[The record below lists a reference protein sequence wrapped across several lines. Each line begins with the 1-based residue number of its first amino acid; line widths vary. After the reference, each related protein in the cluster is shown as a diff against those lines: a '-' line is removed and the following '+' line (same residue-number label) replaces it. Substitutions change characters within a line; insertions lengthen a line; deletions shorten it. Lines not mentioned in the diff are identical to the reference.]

1 MRKKLICILA
11 GLTVAVGLVGCG
23 QGKAVEETTVATS
36 ETGSESSTVLKGTVS
51 KSSTGSDGADTT
63 LTITAGG
70 SQVMLDEVRYYAY
83 TAQATYETY
92 YLTKGKEIDWDSKMD
107 GNVTWEQGVKSLVLD
122 DICKREWLNE
132 ISSQYDI
139 KLTKKE
145 KSSVKTKALEYF
157 KNTNVKLAK
166 KINIS
171 EGRLIKVFEKA
182 EIADK
187 TEKKMEKDGSST
199 KREIML
205 RQNHNGITLISR
217 KRYLHWRMLNEK
229 DRKMH
234 IKRSYCS
241 ASYDWSN

>member
-11 GLTVAVGLVGCG
+11 GFTVAVGLVGCG
-23 QGKAVEETTVATS
+23 QGKTVEETTVATS

-51 KSSTGSDGADTT
+51 KSSTGSDGADTI

-132 ISSQYDI
+132 ISLQYDI

-145 KSSVKTKALEYF
+145 KLSVKTKALEYF

-182 EIADK
+182 EIAKK

-199 KREIML
+199 KEMYIKWKKGNNVTAES
-205 RQNHNGITLISR
+205 QWNNINFKEAIFTLEDV
-217 KRYLHWRMLNEK
+217 K
-229 DRKMH
+229 
-234 IKRSYCS
+234 
-241 ASYDWSN
+241 

>member
-11 GLTVAVGLVGCG
+11 GFTVAVGLVGCG
-23 QGKAVEETTVATS
+23 QGKTVEETTVATI

-51 KSSTGSDGADTT
+51 KSSIGSDGADTT

-145 KSSVKTKALEYF
+145 KLSVKTKALEYF

-199 KREIML
+199 KEMYIKWKKGNNVTAES
-205 RQNHNGITLISR
+205 QWNNINFKEAIFTLEDV
-217 KRYLHWRMLNEK
+217 K
-229 DRKMH
+229 
-234 IKRSYCS
+234 
-241 ASYDWSN
+241 

>member
-1 MRKKLICILA
+1 MA
-11 GLTVAVGLVGCG
+11 GFTVAVGLVGCG
-23 QGKAVEETTVATS
+23 QGKTVEETTVATS

-51 KSSTGSDGADTT
+51 KSSTGSDGADTI

-145 KSSVKTKALEYF
+145 KLSVKTKALEYF

-199 KREIML
+199 KEMYIKWKKGNNVTAES
-205 RQNHNGITLISR
+205 QWNNINFKEAIFTLEDV
-217 KRYLHWRMLNEK
+217 K
-229 DRKMH
+229 
-234 IKRSYCS
+234 
-241 ASYDWSN
+241 

>member
-11 GLTVAVGLVGCG
+11 GFTVAVGLVGCG

-36 ETGSESSTVLKGTVS
+36 ETGSESSTVLKETVS
-51 KSSTGSDGADTT
+51 KSSTVSDGADTT

-145 KSSVKTKALEYF
+145 KLSVKTKALEYF

-171 EGRLIKVFEKA
+171 ESRLIKVFEKA

-199 KREIML
+199 KEMYIKWKKGNNVTAES
-205 RQNHNGITLISR
+205 QWNNINFKEAIFTLEDV
-217 KRYLHWRMLNEK
+217 K
-229 DRKMH
+229 
-234 IKRSYCS
+234 
-241 ASYDWSN
+241 

>member
-11 GLTVAVGLVGCG
+11 GFTVAVGLVGCG
-23 QGKAVEETTVATS
+23 QGKTVEETTVATS

-51 KSSTGSDGADTT
+51 KSSTGSDGADTI

-145 KSSVKTKALEYF
+145 KLSVKTKVLEYF

-199 KREIML
+199 KEMYIKWKKGNNVTAES
-205 RQNHNGITLISR
+205 QWNNINFKEAIFTLEDV
-217 KRYLHWRMLNEK
+217 K
-229 DRKMH
+229 
-234 IKRSYCS
+234 
-241 ASYDWSN
+241 

>member
-11 GLTVAVGLVGCG
+11 GFTVAVGLVGCG
-23 QGKAVEETTVATS
+23 QGKTVEETTVATI

-107 GNVTWEQGVKSLVLD
+107 GDVTWEQGVKSLVLD

-145 KSSVKTKALEYF
+145 KLSVKTKALEYF

-171 EGRLIKVFEKA
+171 EGR
-182 EIADK
+182 
-187 TEKKMEKDGSST
+187 
-199 KREIML
+199 
-205 RQNHNGITLISR
+205 
-217 KRYLHWRMLNEK
+217 
-229 DRKMH
+229 
-234 IKRSYCS
+234 
-241 ASYDWSN
+241 

>member
-23 QGKAVEETTVATS
+23 QKKAVEETTVATS
-36 ETGSESSTVLKGTVS
+36 ETGSESSTVLNGTAS

-63 LTITAGG
+63 LTITVGG

-92 YLTKGKEIDWDSKMD
+92 YLTTG
-107 GNVTWEQGVKSLVLD
+107 
-122 DICKREWLNE
+122 
-132 ISSQYDI
+132 

-199 KREIML
+199 KEMYIKWKKGNNVTAES
-205 RQNHNGITLISR
+205 QWNNINFKEAIFTLEDV
-217 KRYLHWRMLNEK
+217 K
-229 DRKMH
+229 
-234 IKRSYCS
+234 
-241 ASYDWSN
+241 

>member
-1 MRKKLICILA
+1 MRRKLICILA

-23 QGKAVEETTVATS
+23 QKKAVEETTVATS
-36 ETGSESSTVLKGTVS
+36 ETGSESSTVLKGTAS
-51 KSSTGSDGADTT
+51 KNSTSSDGADTT

-107 GNVTWEQGVKSLVLD
+107 GDVTWEQGVKSLVLD

-157 KNTNVKLAK
+157 KL
-166 KINIS
+166 S
-171 EGRLIKVFEKA
+171 LI
-182 EIADK
+182 
-187 TEKKMEKDGSST
+187 
-199 KREIML
+199 
-205 RQNHNGITLISR
+205 
-217 KRYLHWRMLNEK
+217 
-229 DRKMH
+229 H
-234 IKRSYCS
+234 I
-241 ASYDWSN
+241 

>member
-11 GLTVAVGLVGCG
+11 GFTVAVGLVGCG

-51 KSSTGSDGADTT
+51 KSSTGSDGADTI

-83 TAQATYETY
+83 TAQATDETY

-145 KSSVKTKALEYF
+145 KLEYF

-199 KREIML
+199 KEMYIKWKKGNNVTAES
-205 RQNHNGITLISR
+205 QWNNINFKEAIFTLEDV
-217 KRYLHWRMLNEK
+217 K
-229 DRKMH
+229 
-234 IKRSYCS
+234 
-241 ASYDWSN
+241 

>member
-11 GLTVAVGLVGCG
+11 GLTVAAGLVGCG
-23 QGKAVEETTVATS
+23 QGKSVEETTVATS
-36 ETGSESSTVLKGTVS
+36 ETGSESSTVLKGTAS
-51 KSSTGSDGADTT
+51 KSPTGSDGADAT

-92 YLTKGKEIDWDSKMD
+92 YLTKGKEIDWNSKMD
-107 GNVTWEQGVKSLVLD
+107 GDVTWEQGVKSLVLD

-145 KSSVKTKALEYF
+145 KLSVKTKALEYF

-182 EIADK
+182 EIANK

-199 KREIML
+199 KEMYIKWKKGNNVTAES
-205 RQNHNGITLISR
+205 QWNNINFKEAIFTLEDV
-217 KRYLHWRMLNEK
+217 K
-229 DRKMH
+229 
-234 IKRSYCS
+234 
-241 ASYDWSN
+241 

>member
-1 MRKKLICILA
+1 MRRKLICILA

-23 QGKAVEETTVATS
+23 QKKAVEETTVATS
-36 ETGSESSTVLKGTVS
+36 ETGSESSTVLKGTAS
-51 KSSTGSDGADTT
+51 KNSTSSDGADTT

-70 SQVMLDEVRYYAY
+70 SQVM
-83 TAQATYETY
+83 
-92 YLTKGKEIDWDSKMD
+92 
-107 GNVTWEQGVKSLVLD
+107 LD

-199 KREIML
+199 KEMYIKWKKGNNVTAES
-205 RQNHNGITLISR
+205 QWNNINFKEAIFTLEDV
-217 KRYLHWRMLNEK
+217 K
-229 DRKMH
+229 
-234 IKRSYCS
+234 
-241 ASYDWSN
+241 

>member
-36 ETGSESSTVLKGTVS
+36 ETAS

-92 YLTKGKEIDWDSKMD
+92 YLAKGKEIDWDSKMD
-107 GNVTWEQGVKSLVLD
+107 GDVTWEQGVKSLVLD

-145 KSSVKTKALEYF
+145 KSSLKTKASEYF

-171 EGRLIKVFEKA
+171 EERLVTVFEKA
-182 EIADK
+182 EIANK
-187 TEKKMEKDGSST
+187 TEKKLEKNGSST
-199 KREIML
+199 KEMYIKWKKGNNVTAES
-205 RQNHNGITLISR
+205 QWNNINFKEAIFTLEDV
-217 KRYLHWRMLNEK
+217 K
-229 DRKMH
+229 
-234 IKRSYCS
+234 
-241 ASYDWSN
+241 

>member
-1 MRKKLICILA
+1 LRKKLICILA
-11 GLTVAVGLVGCG
+11 GFTVAVGLVGCG

-51 KSSTGSDGADTT
+51 KSSTGSDGAD
-63 LTITAGG
+63 TITAGG

-145 KSSVKTKALEYF
+145 KLSVKTKALEYF

-199 KREIML
+199 KEMYIKWKKGNNVTAES
-205 RQNHNGITLISR
+205 QWNNINFKEAIFTLEDV
-217 KRYLHWRMLNEK
+217 K
-229 DRKMH
+229 
-234 IKRSYCS
+234 
-241 ASYDWSN
+241 

>member
-1 MRKKLICILA
+1 MRRKLICILA

-23 QGKAVEETTVATS
+23 QKKAVEETTVATS
-36 ETGSESSTVLKGTVS
+36 ETGSESSTVLNGTAS

-63 LTITAGG
+63 LTITVGG

-107 GNVTWEQGVKSLVLD
+107 GDVTWEQGVKSLVLD

-145 KSSVKTKALEYF
+145 KLSVKTKALEYF

-187 TEKKMEKDGSST
+187 TEKKMKKDGSST
-199 KREIML
+199 KEMYIKWKKGNNVTAES
-205 RQNHNGITLISR
+205 QWNNINFKEAIFTLEDV
-217 KRYLHWRMLNEK
+217 K
-229 DRKMH
+229 
-234 IKRSYCS
+234 
-241 ASYDWSN
+241 

>member
-23 QGKAVEETTVATS
+23 QKKAVEETTVATS
-36 ETGSESSTVLKGTVS
+36 ETGSESSTVLKG
-51 KSSTGSDGADTT
+51 
-63 LTITAGG
+63 
-70 SQVMLDEVRYYAY
+70 SQVMLDEVRYYVY

-107 GNVTWEQGVKSLVLD
+107 GDVTWEQGVKSLVLD

-182 EIADK
+182 EIANK

-199 KREIML
+199 KEMYIKWKKGNNVTAES
-205 RQNHNGITLISR
+205 QWNNINFKEAIFTLEDV
-217 KRYLHWRMLNEK
+217 K
-229 DRKMH
+229 
-234 IKRSYCS
+234 
-241 ASYDWSN
+241 

>member
-11 GLTVAVGLVGCG
+11 GFTVAVGLVGCG
-23 QGKAVEETTVATS
+23 QGKTVEETTVATS

-51 KSSTGSDGADTT
+51 KSSTGSDGADTI

-145 KSSVKTKALEYF
+145 KLSVKTKALEYF

-182 EIADK
+182 EIAKK

-199 KREIML
+199 KEMYIKWKKGNNVTAES
-205 RQNHNGITLISR
+205 QWNNINFKEAIFTLEDV
-217 KRYLHWRMLNEK
+217 K
-229 DRKMH
+229 
-234 IKRSYCS
+234 
-241 ASYDWSN
+241 

>member
-11 GLTVAVGLVGCG
+11 GLTVAVGFVGCG

-51 KSSTGSDGADTT
+51 KSSTGSDGADTI

-145 KSSVKTKALEYF
+145 KLSVKTKALEYF

-187 TEKKMEKDGSST
+187 TEKNDG
-199 KREIML
+199 KRWKFHE
-205 RQNHNGITLISR
+205 RNVYKWKKG
-217 KRYLHWRMLNEK
+217 K
-229 DRKMH
+229 
-234 IKRSYCS
+234 
-241 ASYDWSN
+241 

>member
-1 MRKKLICILA
+1 MRRKLICILA

-23 QGKAVEETTVATS
+23 QKKAVEETTVATS
-36 ETGSESSTVLKGTVS
+36 ETGSESSTVLNGTAS

-63 LTITAGG
+63 LTITVGG

-107 GNVTWEQGVKSLVLD
+107 GDVTWEQGVKSLVLD

-145 KSSVKTKALEYF
+145 KSSVKTNALEYF

-182 EIADK
+182 EIANK

-199 KREIML
+199 KEMYIKWKKGNNVTAES
-205 RQNHNGITLISR
+205 QWNNINFKEAIFTLEDV
-217 KRYLHWRMLNEK
+217 K
-229 DRKMH
+229 
-234 IKRSYCS
+234 
-241 ASYDWSN
+241 

>member
-11 GLTVAVGLVGCG
+11 GFTVAVGLVGCG

-36 ETGSESSTVLKGTVS
+36 ETGSESSTVLKETVS
-51 KSSTGSDGADTT
+51 KSSTVSDGADTT

-145 KSSVKTKALEYF
+145 KLSVKTKALEYF

-199 KREIML
+199 KEMYIKWKKGNNVTAES
-205 RQNHNGITLISR
+205 QWNNINFKEAIFTLEDV
-217 KRYLHWRMLNEK
+217 K
-229 DRKMH
+229 
-234 IKRSYCS
+234 
-241 ASYDWSN
+241 

>member
-1 MRKKLICILA
+1 MA
-11 GLTVAVGLVGCG
+11 GFTVAVGLVGCG

-51 KSSTGSDGADTT
+51 KSSTGSDGADTI

-145 KSSVKTKALEYF
+145 KLSVKTKVLEYF

-199 KREIML
+199 KEMYIKWKREIML

>member
-1 MRKKLICILA
+1 
-11 GLTVAVGLVGCG
+11 
-23 QGKAVEETTVATS
+23 
-36 ETGSESSTVLKGTVS
+36 
-51 KSSTGSDGADTT
+51 
-63 LTITAGG
+63 
-70 SQVMLDEVRYYAY
+70 MLDEVRYYAY

-145 KSSVKTKALEYF
+145 KLSVKTKALEYF

-182 EIADK
+182 EIAKK

-199 KREIML
+199 KEMYIKWKKGNNVTAES
-205 RQNHNGITLISR
+205 QWNNINFKEAIFTLEDV
-217 KRYLHWRMLNEK
+217 K
-229 DRKMH
+229 
-234 IKRSYCS
+234 
-241 ASYDWSN
+241 

>member
-11 GLTVAVGLVGCG
+11 GLTVAMGLVGCG
-23 QGKAVEETTVATS
+23 QKKAVEETTVATS
-36 ETGSESSTVLKGTVS
+36 ETGSESSTVLKGTAS
-51 KSSTGSDGADTT
+51 KNSTSSDGADTT

-145 KSSVKTKALEYF
+145 KLSVKTKALEYF

-199 KREIML
+199 KEMYIKWKKGNNVTAES
-205 RQNHNGITLISR
+205 QWNNINFKEAIFTLEDV
-217 KRYLHWRMLNEK
+217 K
-229 DRKMH
+229 
-234 IKRSYCS
+234 
-241 ASYDWSN
+241 

>member
-145 KSSVKTKALEYF
+145 KSSVKTKASKYF
-157 KNTNVKLAK
+157 KNTNVKLA
-166 KINIS
+166 
-171 EGRLIKVFEKA
+171 
-182 EIADK
+182 
-187 TEKKMEKDGSST
+187 
-199 KREIML
+199 
-205 RQNHNGITLISR
+205 R
-217 KRYLHWRMLNEK
+217 K
-229 DRKMH
+229 
-234 IKRSYCS
+234 
-241 ASYDWSN
+241 

>member
-1 MRKKLICILA
+1 MA
-11 GLTVAVGLVGCG
+11 GFTVAVGLVGCG

-51 KSSTGSDGADTT
+51 KSSTGSDGVDTI

-145 KSSVKTKALEYF
+145 KLSVKTKVLEYF

-199 KREIML
+199 KEMYIKWKKGNNVTAES
-205 RQNHNGITLISR
+205 QWNNINFKEAIFTLEDV
-217 KRYLHWRMLNEK
+217 K
-229 DRKMH
+229 
-234 IKRSYCS
+234 
-241 ASYDWSN
+241 

>member
-1 MRKKLICILA
+1 MRRKLICILA
-11 GLTVAVGLVGCG
+11 GLTVAVELVGCG
-23 QGKAVEETTVATS
+23 QKKAVEETTVATS
-36 ETGSESSTVLKGTVS
+36 ETGSESSTVLNGTAS

-63 LTITAGG
+63 LTITVGG

-107 GNVTWEQGVKSLVLD
+107 GDVTWEQGVKSLVLD

-145 KSSVKTKALEYF
+145 KLSVKTKALEYF

-199 KREIML
+199 KEMYIKWKKGNNVTAES
-205 RQNHNGITLISR
+205 QWNNINFKEAIFTLEDV
-217 KRYLHWRMLNEK
+217 K
-229 DRKMH
+229 
-234 IKRSYCS
+234 
-241 ASYDWSN
+241 